1 MNVFCCR
8 FARFFQYKERIY
20 LYKRRTTYLQI
31 SLENEQKEYIKTKAE
46 KLGYKSVS
54 AFLVSAAYNQINL
67 TMDMK
72 VYRDLTKEINYIGKN
87 INSLIHRINID
98 GIYSDS
104 DIDFLRVN
112 QEKIWDIINKEY
124 DKLLD
129 TQKNFTSD
137 NLSIDSLEKLKES
150 LVKNEMPIPKKIVL
164 EEVYEMIKNDFI
176 YLIECIKNSKE
187 QDEDISEYLFEYV
200 YGDTLFELD
209 EDSLINFSN
218 EIFTFTQKIKFKML
232 KLEYNFS
239 DDDWFELKDILDEYE
254 IF

>member
-1 MNVFCCR
+1 MG
-8 FARFFQYKERIY
+8 RIKTS
-20 LYKRRTTYLQI
+20 LKI
-31 SLENEQKEYIKTKAE
+31 SLSEKDKEYVKEKSE
-46 KLGYKSVS
+46 KLGYKNVS

-150 LVKNEMPIPKKIVL
+150 LVKNEITIHKKIVL
-164 EEVYEMIKNDFI
+164 E
-176 YLIECIKNSKE
+176 
-187 QDEDISEYLFEYV
+187 
-200 YGDTLFELD
+200 
-209 EDSLINFSN
+209 
-218 EIFTFTQKIKFKML
+218 
-232 KLEYNFS
+232 
-239 DDDWFELKDILDEYE
+239 
-254 IF
+254 

>member
-1 MNVFCCR
+1 MG
-8 FARFFQYKERIY
+8 RIKTS
-20 LYKRRTTYLQI
+20 LKI
-31 SLENEQKEYIKTKAE
+31 SLSEKDKEYVKEKSE
-46 KLGYKSVS
+46 KLGYKNVS

-150 LVKNEMPIPKKIVL
+150 LVENEMSIPKKIVL

-187 QDEDISEYLFEYV
+187 QDDDISEYLFEYV

-218 EIFTFTQKIKFKML
+218 EIFTFTQKIKFKMI